1 MQSQARYRQ
10 AGRLSALRLNMGRP
24 RCDPF
29 DMLAIIADLD
39 AGKTTPLKAYQEYA
53 SVAARPYAR
62 STFDLLLQQA
72 RRGASRKVYASGQ
85 AATETQLSAADQDA
99 ASDSFWANHLP
110 IKAHVLT
117 TVSDNASLRVKG
129 GALIVQDGERRLVFE
144 AAAPKPRAIVMSGW
158 SGILTIEAMRFAC
171 DHKIALILLDWSRE
185 FLNIVSAPGKTSAE
199 LVRCQVRADPVV
211 VARTVIA
218 QKLDAYVRVGAIA
231 KDRSKGFAQDL
242 ECAHSVRDLMIV
254 EAQAARVVWPN
265 VPTLNWRVGSPRV
278 LASWKLPYSTRRR
291 MAGPSARR
299 ASHPINAMLNAAF
312 SVTAGRLAAQLVAQG
327 AHPALG
333 FLHADKPGRWSL
345 AYDAI
350 EPLRPMIERRVF
362 DFVRKHQ
369 FGANDFILTKNGSI
383 RLMDNLFRTII
394 ADTAVSSRTLDGAIN
409 WLITLIGGT
418 ASCSMPRNA
427 DATLLFP
434 MHRFFQPLIEEGLSL

>member
-1 MQSQARYRQ
+1 
-10 AGRLSALRLNMGRP
+10 MGRP

-29 DMLAIIADLD
+29 DVLAIVADLD
-39 AGKTTPLKAYQEYA
+39 AGRTTPLNAYQGYA

-62 STFDLLLQQA
+62 STFELLLQQA

-99 ASDSFWANHLP
+99 ASDTFWADRLP
-110 IKAHVLT
+110 IKPSVLT
-117 TVSDNASLRVKG
+117 TVCDNASLRVKG
-129 GALIVQDGERRLVFE
+129 GALIVQDGEHRLVFE

-158 SGILTIEAMRFAC
+158 SGIVTIEAMRFTC
-171 DHKIALILLDWSRE
+171 DHKMALVLLDWSRE
-185 FLNIVSAPGKTSAE
+185 FLNIVTAPGKTSAD
-199 LVRCQVRADPVV
+199 LVRCQVSADPTL
-211 VARTVIA
+211 VARAIVA
-218 QKLDAYVRVGAIA
+218 QKINAHLRAGAMP
-231 KDRSKGFAQDL
+231 KGRAQGFVQDL
-242 ECAHSVRDLMIV
+242 ACVRSVRDVMIV
-254 EAQAARVVWPN
+254 EAQAARVVWSN

-299 ASHPINAMLNAAF
+299 ASHPIDAMLNAAF
-312 SVTAGRLAAQLVAQG
+312 SITAGRLAAQLVAQG

-350 EPLRPMIERRVF
+350 EPLRPTIERSVF

-369 FGANDFILTKNGSI
+369 FGANDFILTMNGSI

-394 ADTAVSSRTLDGAIN
+394 AETAVSGRTLDGAIN
-409 WLITLIGGT
+409 WLITLIRDT
-418 ASCSMPRNA
+418 ASCSMPRNPE
-427 DATLLFP
+427 ATFLFP
-434 MHRFFQPLIEEGLSL
+434 NHSLRQPLIEEGLCL